1 MDGDEFEVSF
11 ICAPVLLSSRQRPV
25 QAMDLSNQPGSRTIN
40 QRSAK
45 GVEFTQ
51 VAISRL
57 PKEPRATSSRGS
69 VDDVRHVDL
78 HSYSSG

>member
-1 MDGDEFEVSF
+1 MNGDESEVSF

-45 GVEFTQ
+45 DVEFTQ
-51 VAISRL
+51 VAIIRL
-57 PKEPRATSSRGS
+57 PKQTRASSSNGG
-69 VDDVRHVDL
+69 VDDIRGVNL
-78 HSYSSG
+78 HS